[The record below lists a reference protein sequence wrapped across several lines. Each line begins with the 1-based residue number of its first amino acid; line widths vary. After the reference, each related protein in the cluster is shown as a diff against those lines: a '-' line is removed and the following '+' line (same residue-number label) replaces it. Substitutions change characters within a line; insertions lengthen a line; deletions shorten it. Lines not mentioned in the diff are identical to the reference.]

1 MPKAPPRQTTNQIQ
15 NPNEDMIFIRCIC
28 LIGISLAGCAAC
40 WWAAGTSL
48 GLFLGGLFVVTFLIP
63 AAVLGQK
70 NLHAALIGFV
80 ATVGPVAAI
89 WLIATLKTS
98 DTILQW
104 TEVAAILLAYAL
116 AVSGIALFLVRCKCP
131 EILAA
136 AIAIIIALAWLTWPI
151 WLSNAHPSNAA
162 IGTLVKIHPPLT
174 INGILT
180 NEPAWT
186 EMSLAYHL
194 TNLNQD
200 VPIRLPSNSM
210 ACAVTH
216 GIIGILFWTV
226 SYGIARTPRR
236 LYPIEDPISSE
247 KP

>member
-1 MPKAPPRQTTNQIQ
+1 MGFVRGV
-15 NPNEDMIFIRCIC
+15 C
-28 LIGISLAGCAAC
+28 LAGASLAGCAAC

-70 NLHAALIGFV
+70 NLRAAIV
-80 ATVGPVAAI
+80 AFAAAVAPVALA
-89 WLIATLKTS
+89 WLIATSKIP
-98 DTILQW
+98 DTIAQW
-104 TEVAAILLAYAL
+104 IEVTTILLAYAL
-116 AVSGIALFLVRCKCP
+116 AISGIALFLVRCKCP

-136 AIAIIIALAWLTWPI
+136 AITVIIALAWLTWPI
-151 WLSNAHPSNAA
+151 WLSDAHPSNAA

-186 EMSLAYHL
+186 EMSVAYHL

-200 VPIRLPSNSM
+200 VPIRLPSTPM
-210 ACAVTH
+210 ACAVAH
-216 GIIGILFWTV
+216 GLIGILFWTAA
-226 SYGIARTPRR
+226 YGIARSPRR
-236 LYPIEDPISSE
+236 LYPMQNPISPE
-247 KP
+247 KS